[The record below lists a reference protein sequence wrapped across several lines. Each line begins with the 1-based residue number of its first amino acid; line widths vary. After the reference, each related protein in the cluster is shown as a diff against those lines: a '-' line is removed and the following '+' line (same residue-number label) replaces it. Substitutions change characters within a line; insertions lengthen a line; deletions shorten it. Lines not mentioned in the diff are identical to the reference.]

1 MNLILI
7 NIHQNEI
14 KYIQQVEFTPSNSLH
29 FEITELASFV
39 NKQIGYKLDE
49 IIIYHSSKL
58 NPVHL
63 LKSIDF
69 PDEDPTNS
77 IVLLLK
83 KKINKHTRKIT
94 PFKYP
99 LNQSLRHLTHL

>member
-1 MNLILI
+1 MNVILI

-14 KYIQQVEFTPSNSLH
+14 KYIQQFEFTPSNPLQ
-29 FEITELASFV
+29 FEITELSSFV

-49 IIIYHSSKL
+49 IILYHSSQL
-58 NPVHL
+58 NPSNL
-63 LKSIDF
+63 LKQIEF
-69 PDEDPTNS
+69 PDDDNSNS
-77 IVLLLK
+77 IILILK

-99 LNQSLRHLTHL
+99 LNQSLRHLTHS